1 MSESAPKHER
11 HEALPSPEHHE
22 LLAAHSQPEKP
33 PKHQSETDPHHL
45 AAEAR
50 QDIAETTSS
59 QRSVLE
65 HLEAAEA
72 EPQASTPASISREL
86 KRTTLNRELKAI
98 RRKLPARER
107 ALSRLVHQP
116 VVRVVSETAGK
127 TISRPSGLLGGGLV
141 AFLGSSGYLYLA
153 KHLGFSYNYFVFLV
167 LFAGGFVV
175 GLVLELLVYMAVRP
189 RQRQRAQD

>member
-1 MSESAPKHER
+1 MSESAPKHEH

-33 PKHQSETDPHHL
+33 SKHAESDPHHL

-50 QDIAETTSS
+50 QDIAETAGS

-72 EPQASTPASISREL
+72 EPQASTAASISREL
-86 KRTTLNRELKAI
+86 KRTTLNRELTAI

-107 ALSRLVHQP
+107 VLSRLVHQP
-116 VVRVVSETAGK
+116 VVRVVSEAAGK
-127 TISRPSGLLGGGLV
+127 TVSRPSGLLGGGLV

-153 KHLGFSYNYFVFLV
+153 KHLGFSYNYFVFLA
-167 LFAGGFVV
+167 LFASGFVV
-175 GLVLELLVYMAVRP
+175 GLVLELLVYMAMRP